1 MYLFSLGA
9 VKNKWGKTEDQIH
22 ITLTELIKK
31 LKEIMKGIKKERDQ
45 FLAIKNTYNQAN
57 ISGK

>member
-1 MYLFSLGA
+1 MYFFSLGA